1 MVRPDVATP
10 CGTYVPQGV
19 ASLGLRY
26 SARRVVG
33 LFPGLIAE
41 SIRRARARAFN
52 HEAGKEAQYSSH
64 AVQWHMQLWHVKLVS
79 YLAYLMAYTRHVK
92 VSPS

>member
-1 MVRPDVATP
+1 MQISV
-10 CGTYVPQGV
+10 
-19 ASLGLRY
+19 
-26 SARRVVG
+26 RRVFG
-33 LFPGLIAE
+33 LLSGLVVE
-41 SIRRARARAFN
+41 SIRRARARAFH